1 MEYTTY
7 LFDFDYTLADSSKGI
22 VICFRN
28 VLERH
33 GHTDITDEQI
43 KRTIG
48 KTLEE
53 SFTIL
58 TGINDAET
66 LASYRQEYIKEADE
80 HMNVNT
86 ILFPET
92 IHVLQELKKQ
102 GAKIGIVSTKFR
114 YRIQE
119 VVDSY
124 FPKGFFDIIIGGEDV
139 KAMKPDPKGIHKALK
154 KLHRNRKETLYIGDS
169 MVDAQTAQNAKVDFV
184 GVLNGMTTREE
195 LEQYPHRQI
204 LENLSL
210 LPLVQRLSVY
220 KPSKLGKL
228 EAIYRMLRIKQ
239 IRGKKTETTQME
251 VYTCKNCGEVYA
263 GNYCTRCGQT
273 YDTPRFTIRNAFQN
287 ILSGFFNIDDGFS
300 RNLLEFLYRPGYM
313 IRNYLDGKRVHY
325 FKPFQTLFVMAA
337 LYVIAVQLIDP
348 ASIRLLEKEETK
360 YTYDTLKENIQELKS
375 ETYTSK
381 GIKLLTQSET
391 YADSARIIEEGNDA
405 IANHKFD
412 FNQKTAIELGL
423 ILSSKIEAAGDDHK
437 AIKSIIR
444 EVTDSLAREDSL
456 KSLNANHAT
465 RLLIQEKA
473 KERKQVIQSFL
484 SQKEE
489 SSLDTF
495 VEAAIGN
502 NNSLKSFKNNYL
514 GEDSFLMSVLN
525 LMHSWI
531 HGNKAFSIL
540 ALLPIFTFGVK
551 WSFRHTSIGRR
562 LNTTELFFS
571 QTYIAAQ
578 ILWLSILIL
587 PFTGK
592 AHLDDVF
599 DLDYGIIFLL
609 FVWDFR
615 QLFGVSWW
623 YSFKRTIVSGCYCIL
638 LILGISILF
647 ALCTLLI
654 VWIISGENP
663 FT

>member
-33 GHTDITDEQI
+33 GHTNITDEQI

-58 TGINDAET
+58 TGIDDADT
-66 LASYRQEYIKEADE
+66 LASYRKEYVKEADE
-80 HMNVNT
+80 HMNANT

-92 IHVLQELKKQ
+92 IHILQELKKQ
-102 GAKIGIVSTKFR
+102 RAKIGIVSTKFR

-119 VVDSY
+119 VVDKH

-169 MVDAQTAQNAKVDFV
+169 TVDAQTAQNAKVDFV
-184 GVLNGMTTREE
+184 GVLNGMTICEE

-239 IRGKKTETTQME
+239 IRGKKTETPQME
-251 VYTCKNCGEVYA
+251 IYTCKNCGEVYA

-325 FKPFQTLFVMAA
+325 FKPFQTLFVLAA
-337 LYVIAVQLIDP
+337 LYVIAVQLFDPTSMRLSQQAEIDFTHETLQKNIKELKQETGSRK
-348 ASIRLLEKEETK
+348 ALQLLEK
-360 YTYDTLKENIQELKS
+360 S
-375 ETYTSK
+375 AF
-381 GIKLLTQSET
+381 
-391 YADSARIIEEGNDA
+391 YADSARIVEEVHDSTIIKNFDQEKETAFDNAIND
-405 IANHKFD
+405 FVD
-412 FNQKTAIELGL
+412 
-423 ILSSKIEAAGDDHK
+423 
-437 AIKSIIR
+437 KSIYIKQHWKPIKNK
-444 EVTDSLAREDSL
+444 LLKEDGF
-456 KSLNANHAT
+456 
-465 RLLIQEKA
+465 I
-473 KERKQVIQSFL
+473 
-484 SQKEE
+484 
-489 SSLDTF
+489 
-495 VEAAIGN
+495 
-502 NNSLKSFKNNYL
+502 
-514 GEDSFLMSVLN
+514 MSILN
-525 LMHSWI
+525 LMESWI
-531 HGNKAFSIL
+531 HGNKAFSII
-540 ALLPIFTFGVK
+540 ALLPILTFGVK
-551 WSFRHTSIGRR
+551 WGFRRTPVGRR

-571 QTYIAAQ
+571 QVYIAAQ
-578 ILWLSILIL
+578 FLWLSILIL

-599 DLDYGIIFLL
+599 DLDYGLIFLL
-609 FVWDFR
+609 FIWDFR
-615 QLFGVSWW
+615 QLFGVSWG
-623 YSFKRTIVSGCYCIL
+623 YSFKRTIISFGYCFL
-638 LILGISILF
+638 LLLGISILLVLLSLQF
-647 ALCTLLI
+647 AWSISDEISLI
-654 VWIISGENP
+654 Q
-663 FT
+663 